1 MAIPTDIAGLYAWYR
16 ASSLSGYGN
25 GDTISGG
32 WPDSS
37 GNGRT
42 LSPTV
47 AGGYPKF
54 AVGQIAGYPAVDF
67 RGGGYFSNSG
77 FGWLVNSTIFVVFL
91 TSNNTAQNPVFV
103 SAGGFAAEGFRAG
116 PGQGAT
122 SGHASAV
129 VQIDNFPWT
138 YAASQALSLNIWHY
152 GYCAQTASPMTNVK
166 LSLDGAVES
175 VTALSGTRVAPS
187 AACYMNTDGGG
198 SWAAGFVAEVVVY
211 SGDLSSGNK
220 ALINAYLRD
229 KYFGAAPGQ
238 NEQIRDTLSR
248 RLWLR
253 RRPGGLLE
261 VRAPLWA
268 LDADILDRVALE
280 SRTGPAPAAAG
291 WRAKKW
297 QRRAFTKQHEEVDFA
312 SRTVKLIL
320 LDRRPLDVLLWDT
333 ARTDVVNSSAR
344 QGGVARLTKGVG
356 FTFSRQSQAWIPNP
370 ADPTACIACAQN
382 ERAINQDGELLEEAR
397 TNQLLRSSFVS
408 GTAGLTLT
416 GTATNGSS
424 IDADTT
430 DLFFDQATS
439 PNSLEFTAG
448 NPHSAI
454 LQASFPVTA
463 SFPASA
469 KVFLSIDHK
478 TDSGEPLGYALQRS
492 SDGLWYR
499 QAGDTWAAYDAA
511 LSHNSLG
518 TVSARNPASRVIVP
532 ITLNASP
539 NSLYLYVRLQS
550 GGLASRVSH
559 LYHAQIEQG
568 SFPTSR
574 IVTDGAAVTR
584 VKTQLSHEVTTAL
597 KLYDPALGA
606 FWCQFVPDW
615 SSSELGSTEDQY
627 LYYMET
633 NGGADRQALYYDAS
647 AGAWVFESKVG
658 GSTVTA
664 SKTATVTRGT
674 VYAIGCRWTGA
685 EGELDLTPYTV
696 SVFVDGVKGTDAVS
710 AAPTFTSPETL
721 YRGSDASF
729 AKQANGAVREVRIFP
744 YAPTDEEMGALP

>member
-1 MAIPTDIAGLYAWYR
+1 MALPTDIAGLYAWYR
-16 ASSLSGYGN
+16 ASTFSLSE
-25 GDTISGG
+25 GDTCGN
-32 WPDSS
+32 WLDSS

-42 LSPTV
+42 LTV
-47 AGGYPKF
+47 TVGSGYPKYR
-54 AVGQIAGYPAVDF
+54 GNRLSGYPAVEF
-67 RGGGYFSNSG
+67 AGGGYFSNAG
-77 FGWLVNSTIFVVFL
+77 FGWLANHSIFVVFY
-91 TSNNTAQNPVFV
+91 TMNNTGQNPVFT
-103 SAGGFAAEGFRAG
+103 SDGGIYAEGFRAG

-122 SGHASAV
+122 GGNGSAI
-129 VQIDNFPWT
+129 VQINSSPWS
-138 YAASQALSLNIWHY
+138 YAAQQALSVNVWHY
-152 GYCAQTASPMTNVK
+152 GYSAQTTSPMTNVK
-166 LSLDGAVES
+166 FSLDGAAETS
-175 VTALSGTRVAPS
+175 TAISGTRVAGS
-187 AACYMNTDGGG
+187 GTAYVNVDGGAP
-198 SWAAGFVAEVVVY
+198 WNAGFVAEVIFY

-220 ALINAYLRD
+220 ALLNAYLKD

-248 RLWLR
+248 RLWMR

-297 QRRAFTKQHEEVDFA
+297 QRRAFTKQHEEIDFA
-312 SRTVKLIL
+312 GRTVKLLL

-344 QGGVARLTKGVG
+344 QAGVARLTKGTG
-356 FTFSRQSQAWIPNP
+356 FTFSRLSQAWLPNP
-370 ADPTACIACAQN
+370 ADPTACISCAQN
-382 ERAINQDGELLEEAR
+382 ERALNQDGELLEEAR
-397 TNQLLRSSFVS
+397 TNQLLRSSFAS
-408 GTAGLTLT
+408 GTTGLTLAGT
-416 GTATNGSS
+416 GTNGSD
-424 IDADTT
+424 IAVDTA
-430 DLFFDQATS
+430 DLFFDQATT
-439 PNSLEFTAG
+439 PNSLKFTAG
-448 NPHSAI
+448 NPHSAE
-454 LQASFPVTA
+454 LRATFPATA
-463 SFPASA
+463 SWANIA
-469 KVFLSIDHK
+469 CRVTIDHK
-478 TDSGEPLGYALQRS
+478 TDSGEKLYWRLQRS
-492 SDGLWYR
+492 GDSNYWNDGSGAW
-499 QAGDTWAAYDAA
+499 QAGSVD
-511 LSHNSLG
+511 NPCG
-518 TVSARNPASRVIVP
+518 TSTARNPANRTISKAVTMDATSR
-532 ITLNASP
+532 TLTLS
-539 NSLYLYVRLQS
+539 VFLQS
-550 GGLASRVSH
+550 GGTASRVSH

-574 IVTDGAAVTR
+574 IVTDGATVTR

-674 VYAIGCRWTGA
+674 VYAIGCRWTGV

-729 AKQANGAVREVRIFP
+729 AKQANGQVREVRIFP